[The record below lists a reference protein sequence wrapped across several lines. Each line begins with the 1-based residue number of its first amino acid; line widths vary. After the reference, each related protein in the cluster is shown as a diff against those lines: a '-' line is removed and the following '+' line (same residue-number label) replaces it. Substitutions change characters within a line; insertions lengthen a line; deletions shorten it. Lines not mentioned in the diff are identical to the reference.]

1 MANMKE
7 KRICERIDFPNVNGS
22 VELMETIK
30 PITILNAS
38 EEGVCIS
45 GADFPVGSVVRL
57 EVDSSEDAPNI
68 SLYCKVVWA
77 TKKKSPVKRS
87 GLLFLNT
94 NKILFRKDLVC
105 FVKMIDTARRQIA
118 S

>member
-7 KRICERIDFPNVNGS
+7 KRIYERISISNVNGS
-22 VELMETIK
+22 IELMETVK

-38 EEGVCIS
+38 EEGVCIA

-57 EVDSSEDAPNI
+57 EVDPAEDAPSI

-77 TKKKSPVKRS
+77 TKKRSAEKMS

-94 NKILFRKDLVC
+94 NKILFRKDLVS
-105 FVKMIDTARRQIA
+105 FVKMVDSAKRQLN

>member
-1 MANMKE
+1 MATLKE
-7 KRICERIDFPNVNGS
+7 KRICERTSISNVRGS
-22 VELMETIK
+22 IELMEIVK
-30 PITILNAS
+30 PVTILNAS
-38 EEGVCIS
+38 EEGVCIL

-57 EVDSSEDAPNI
+57 EVDSAEDAPNI

-77 TKKKSPVKRS
+77 TKKRSTEKRA

-94 NKILFRKDLVC
+94 NKVLFRKDLVS
-105 FVKMIDTARRQIA
+105 FAKMLDTARRQTG

>member
-1 MANMKE
+1 MATLKE
-7 KRICERIDFPNVNGS
+7 KRICERIPISNVSGS
-22 VELMETIK
+22 VELMETVK

-38 EEGVCIS
+38 EEGVCIC

-57 EVDSSEDAPNI
+57 EVDSAEDAPNI

-77 TKKKSPVKRS
+77 TKKRSSDKMS

-94 NKILFRKDLVC
+94 NKILFRKDLVS
-105 FVKMIDTARRQIA
+105 FTKMVDTARRQTG

>member
-1 MANMKE
+1 MKE

-38 EEGVCIS
+38 EEGVCVS
-45 GADFPVGSVVRL
+45 GADFPVGTVVRL
-57 EVDSSEDAPNI
+57 EVDSPEEAPNI
-68 SLYCKVVWA
+68 SLYCKVVW
-77 TKKKSPVKRS
+77 TSKKKGQVKKS

-94 NKILFRKDLVC
+94 NKILFRKDLIT
-105 FVKMIDTARRQIA
+105 FVKMVDSARRQTA

>member
-1 MANMKE
+1 MSNMKE
-7 KRICERIDFPNVNGS
+7 KRAFERIDMPDLCGA
-22 VELMETIK
+22 VEFLEALK
-30 PITILNAS
+30 PVSIVNAS
-38 EEGVCIS
+38 EEGICIC

-57 EVDSSEDAPNI
+57 AIDPVEDVMNI

-77 TKKKSPVKRS
+77 SREQGPEKKS

-94 NKILFRKDLVC
+94 NKVLFRKDLLSFTKLVDSA
-105 FVKMIDTARRQIA
+105 KKQAN

>member
-1 MANMKE
+1 MATLKE
-7 KRICERIDFPNVNGS
+7 KRIFERIPLTNLSGS
-22 VELMETIK
+22 VELMETVK

-57 EVDSSEDAPNI
+57 EVDFSEDAPNI

-77 TKKKSPVKRS
+77 SKKRSAEKQS

-94 NKILFRKDLVC
+94 NKILFRKDLVS
-105 FVKMIDTARRQIA
+105 FAKMVDSARRLIG

>member
-7 KRICERIDFPNVNGS
+7 KRIFERIDLESITGS
-22 VELMETIK
+22 VELMETLK
-30 PITILNAS
+30 PISIINAC

-45 GADFPVGSVVRL
+45 GSDFPVGSVVRL
-57 EVDSSEDAPNI
+57 EIEHAEDQPNI

-77 TKKKSPVKRS
+77 TKKKEPSRKS

-94 NKILFRKDLVC
+94 NKILFRKDLVS
-105 FVKMIDTARRQIA
+105 FTKLIDSAKER
-118 S
+118 

>member
-7 KRICERIDFPNVNGS
+7 KRIYERIPVPNLNGS
-22 VELMETIK
+22 VELMETLK
-30 PITILNAS
+30 PINILNAS

-57 EVDSSEDAPNI
+57 EIDHAEDLPNI

-77 TKKKSPVKRS
+77 TRRRDPDKKS

-94 NKILFRKDLVC
+94 NKILFRKDLIT
-105 FVKMIDTARRQIA
+105 FTKLIDSARER
-118 S
+118 

>member
-1 MANMKE
+1 MPSLKE
-7 KRICERIDFPNVNGS
+7 KRISERISIPNVNGS

-30 PITILNAS
+30 PVTILNAS
-38 EEGVCIS
+38 DEGVCIS

-57 EVDSSEDAPNI
+57 EVDAEEDAPNI

-77 TKKKSPVKRS
+77 TKKRSSEKKS

-94 NKILFRKDLVC
+94 NKILFRKDLVS
-105 FVKMIDTARRQIA
+105 FTKMVDTARRQLNA
-118 S
+118 

>member
-1 MANMKE
+1 MATLKE
-7 KRICERIDFPNVNGS
+7 KRIYERIAIPNASGS

-30 PITILNAS
+30 PVTILNAS

-57 EVDSSEDAPNI
+57 EVDSPEDAPNI

-77 TKKKSPVKRS
+77 TKKRSSDKKS

-94 NKILFRKDLVC
+94 NKILFRKDLVS
-105 FVKMIDTARRQIA
+105 FAKIVDTARRQIGL
-118 S
+118 

>member
-7 KRICERIDFPNVNGS
+7 KRISERISLSNLNGS
-22 VELMETIK
+22 IELMETVK
-30 PITILNAS
+30 PISILNAS
-38 EEGVCIS
+38 EEGVCIT

-57 EVDSSEDAPNI
+57 EVDSVEDLPHI

-77 TKKKSPVKRS
+77 TKKRGQDKMS

-94 NKILFRKDLVC
+94 NKILFRKDLIS
-105 FVKMIDTARRQIA
+105 FVKIVDTARRQLA

>member
-7 KRICERIDFPNVNGS
+7 KRLYERIDVSNLSGS
-22 VELMETIK
+22 VELMETMK
-30 PITILNAS
+30 PISIINAS
-38 EEGVCIS
+38 EDGVCIC

-57 EVDSSEDAPNI
+57 AVDPLEDLPNI

-77 TKKKSPVKRS
+77 SRKKDPDKKS

-94 NKILFRKDLVC
+94 NKILFRKDLLSFTKLV
-105 FVKMIDTARRQIA
+105 DSARKQA
-118 S
+118 AL